1 LFLLSIDRDLAV
13 ALPQLNIVTEYDSKS
28 TVATKRQMRPA
39 ERKKERPVR
48 AAFGSYVES

>member
-1 LFLLSIDRDLAV
+1 MEDRDLAV

-39 ERKKERPVR
+39 SQTKERPVR
-48 AAFGSYVES
+48 AAFGRMSRVST

>member
-1 LFLLSIDRDLAV
+1 MEDRDLAV
-13 ALPQLNIVTEYDSKS
+13 ALQLNIVTEYDSKS

-39 ERKKERPVR
+39 NQTKERPVR